1 MMKKILLP
9 LGVVLWASL
18 MNAQVG
24 VNTQNPQGAFHV
36 DGNKDNN
43 ISGTPSAAQQSNDFV
58 VASSGNVGIGITSP
72 GRKLDIKS
80 TTTPALRIEDGTQQ
94 TGYVLMSD
102 ANGNGQWKALTQS
115 IIGSFPATG
124 YTGPVEQYTN
134 IWTNISI
141 TLPPGKWLILTN
153 ILLKANPSPTN
164 GNGAWVRLQWSSTPN
179 AANTTNITG
188 SLNSGIYVA
197 PYGLAS
203 GSSIINNTSTSNATY
218 YLNLAGTNVFSNG
231 SGGPVY
237 SGTWDNLGASIWGEN
252 SIIAYPAN

>member
-1 MMKKILLP
+1 MRKIFLP
-9 LGVVLWASL
+9 LSIFCGISLINSQIGV
-18 MNAQVG
+18 G
-24 VNTQNPQGAFHV
+24 TQNPQGVFHV

-43 ISGTPSAAQQSNDFV
+43 SSGIPSIAQQSNDFV
-58 VASSGNVGIGITSP
+58 VSSGGYVGIGITNP
-72 GRKLDIKS
+72 TRKLDIKS

-94 TGYVLMSD
+94 AGYVLMSD

-115 IIGSFPATG
+115 IVGTFPATG

-141 TLPPGKWLILTN
+141 TLPPGKWLVLTN
-153 ILLKANPSPTN
+153 ILLKANPSPVS
-164 GNGAWVRLQWSSTPN
+164 GNGAWVRLQWSSAPN

-203 GSSIINNTSTSNATY
+203 GSSVINNTSTNNTTY

-231 SGGPVY
+231 GSGPVY